1 MAMMNNTLANN
12 YLSQAPTTLS
22 ACPPV
27 RFMAGNE
34 IIINGNVEFVA
45 DGENEL
51 VLEINDDPCLQG
63 ESKCAPI
70 YPDNDKPEDDNKES
84 KWHCYPNPVK
94 NKLNVSVL
102 LENKHLPGIPTEAEV
117 MENGVDLGEMN
128 KKLLEKV
135 EELSLYVISLQK
147 QIDELKNENKSL
159 KSDKTN

>member
-1 MAMMNNTLANN
+1 MNNTLANN

-70 YPDNDKPEDDNKES
+70 YPDNDKPEDDKVETKEFCTGIYILHMFKIS
-84 KWHCYPNPVK
+84 ESGV
-94 NKLNVSVL
+94 NKLKRKIIIY
-102 LENKHLPGIPTEAEV
+102 E
-117 MENGVDLGEMN
+117 
-128 KKLLEKV
+128 
-135 EELSLYVISLQK
+135 
-147 QIDELKNENKSL
+147 
-159 KSDKTN
+159 